1 MSTVVSGDGPA
12 GSADPLRRLCE
23 EVIVALDSGDAV
35 RDAAAGIDRIAALEQ
50 LCGAAAG
57 MIAAQSLAFERAER
71 ARQRAAGVRPR
82 EVGRGAAEQIGF
94 ARRMSPAGS
103 ARQLGVARSLS
114 TRWPI
119 LFAQLRAGRVSWTQC
134 QIVCRESRHLDD
146 DQARLLDTGMSER
159 VCGWSPADTERAV
172 RKAVYTIDPH
182 GSIDKRAHAESER
195 RVTLRPLPDAMAMV
209 SALLPV
215 EQGVAI
221 YTTLTNAAKNTK
233 TIGDQRTLDQLRAD
247 ALIHRLSPA
256 DPHSADPRSADPR
269 GAAPPATNALGAESA
284 DPATHPVPSSPSDP
298 TTPDTE
304 SAGLVPH
311 PAPPP
316 ILVNMTISAD
326 TLLANSN
333 EPAILAGYGPIPA
346 ELGRALAAGEPLTRP
361 EPAPPDPLS
370 EVAPPHRTADPIP
383 KSALP
388 GEPAL
393 PGWSGE
399 PSPSSE
405 LLCEQRSTA
414 GRALGDSADP
424 VSDGGLIV
432 SGRLRGS
439 PAEPAGRLPD
449 QAAAHRNTTSEDPD
463 KHHNTTSNEAA
474 EHHNTIDEANK
485 ATLAPARR
493 PNRAVLNPK
502 RARVWLQR
510 LLVHPVT
517 GIPTNIDPRRREF
530 TGCCGNC
537 CWHATRTAPNRSAA
551 HRPGTPTTSGHTRS
565 AATPHCPTAKA
576 YAPPATTPRR
586 SPAGNSAPPATHSPS
601 PHPPDTATAPTEAT
615 H

>member
-1 MSTVVSGDGPA
+1 MSTVVSGDG
-12 GSADPLRRLCE
+12 SVDPLRRLCE
-23 EVIVALDSGDAV
+23 EVIVALDSGEMA

-71 ARQRAAGVRPR
+71 ARQRAAGVRSR

-134 QIVCRESRHLDD
+134 QIVCRESRQLDD
-146 DQARLLDTGMSER
+146 DQARLLDAGMSER

-182 GSIDKRAHAESER
+182 GSVDKRAHAESER

-221 YTTLTNAAKNTK
+221 YTALTGAAKNTK

-247 ALIHRLSPA
+247 ALIHRLSSADPRSA

-269 GAAPPATNALGAESA
+269 GAAPPGTSAFGAESA
-284 DPATHPVPSSPSDP
+284 DPATHPVPSAPSDP

-304 SAGLVPH
+304 NTGLVPH

-316 ILVNMTISAD
+316 ILVNMTISAN

-361 EPAPPDPLS
+361 EPAPPDLS
-370 EVAPPHRTADPIP
+370 ADQHRQTNRLNQAQL
-383 KSALP
+383 SAVRLATALP
-388 GEPAL
+388 QYP
-393 PGWSGE
+393 
-399 PSPSSE
+399 
-405 LLCEQRSTA
+405 
-414 GRALGDSADP
+414 
-424 VSDGGLIV
+424 
-432 SGRLRGS
+432 
-439 PAEPAGRLPD
+439 
-449 QAAAHRNTTSEDPD
+449 AAH
-463 KHHNTTSNEAA
+463 
-474 EHHNTIDEANK
+474 
-485 ATLAPARR
+485 
-493 PNRAVLNPK
+493 
-502 RARVWLQR
+502 
-510 LLVHPVT
+510 
-517 GIPTNIDPRRREF
+517 
-530 TGCCGNC
+530 
-537 CWHATRTAPNRSAA
+537 
-551 HRPGTPTTSGHTRS
+551 
-565 AATPHCPTAKA
+565 
-576 YAPPATTPRR
+576 
-586 SPAGNSAPPATHSPS
+586 
-601 PHPPDTATAPTEAT
+601 
-615 H
+615 